1 MSVVVPVDE
10 LRALARAVA
19 LDADLEV
26 TVGEPGSGW
35 FIHPGTSTIHVD
47 GHDLAHEHP
56 DDVRGLV
63 CHEAAHAAVT
73 RYLHLVP
80 KSELETTGMASLLN
94 SLEDCRIEDWLAR
107 RYPGTAAW
115 IERYNDRLFPVDAEG
130 LDLQPWFRQYCI
142 GAIHAWWHGVLP
154 KNLHPEPLAALEATA
169 EARRAYVAA
178 EPPVDPDVSFDE
190 AGAYDS
196 SRVAHLYAAN
206 DRFAPPDGFERVV
219 RLRAYGAWRIVWQ
232 QIRPVYLD
240 LVARDREHQQRMKE
254 HERAFLRLLGELR
267 NGAAGRAR
275 RRVRVPAD
283 ARGMPPGA
291 PMSPG
296 ESRPDDAPIEELS
309 PELRRA
315 VEEAVAAKPTNT
327 YDEAR
332 QEVAPLAD
340 RLFDELDRI
349 LRPQSYP
356 RWVRGYPTG
365 SRLDLRAAMSF
376 EVEPGGYL
384 RLWERKTLP
393 KKRDP
398 AFLFLLDLSG
408 SMSGE
413 RIHHG
418 FRGAVLVAEVL
429 ERLQV
434 PFAVHG
440 FQDVLVPFK
449 DFDQP
454 LDEACRRRLGGM
466 PAEVAGNRPGGR
478 NRPQHN
484 YDGPALI
491 DAAERLLAQPAG
503 DRLLIVA
510 SDGEPSGPE
519 DGEGA
524 LRRAVRQIV
533 ASGVKLIG
541 VGIGPGTDHV
551 ARYYPDYQANVPLE
565 SLPRALGGA
574 IEAQLRR

>member
-1 MSVVVPVDE
+1 MHAVVSVDE

-26 TVGEPGSGW
+26 SVGEPGSGW
-35 FIHPGTSTIHVD
+35 FIHPSSGTINVD
-47 GHDLAHEHP
+47 GQDLANEHP

-80 KSELETTGMASLLN
+80 KAELETTGMASLLN
-94 SLEDCRIEDWLAR
+94 SLEDCRIEDWLAL

-115 IERYNDRLFPVDAEG
+115 ITRYNDRLFPTDADG
-130 LDLQPWFRQYCI
+130 LDLQPWFRQYCL
-142 GAIHAWWHGVLP
+142 GAIHEWWHGELP
-154 KNLHPEPLAALEATA
+154 KNLHPEPLAALNETR
-169 EARRAYVAA
+169 EARLAYLAQD
-178 EPPVDPDVSFDE
+178 PPIEPDVSFDE
-190 AGAYDS
+190 ASRYDQ
-196 SRVAHLYAAN
+196 SRIASLYAAL
-206 DRFAPPDGFERVV
+206 DRFMPPDGFERVV
-219 RLRAYGAWRIVWQ
+219 RLRAYAAWRVVWKD
-232 QIRPVYLD
+232 IRPIYLD
-240 LVARDREHQQRMKE
+240 LVSRDREHQARMKE
-254 HERAFLRLLGELR
+254 HERAFLRMLGELR
-267 NGAAGRAR
+267 QGAGGGRVR

-283 ARGMPPGA
+283 ARGLPPGA
-291 PMSPG
+291 SEPG
-296 ESRPDDAPIEELS
+296 EPDKEDLELESLS
-309 PELRRA
+309 PAMRKALED
-315 VEEAVAAKPTNT
+315 VVAAKPTHA

-332 QEVAPLAD
+332 RDIAPLAD

-356 RWVRGYPTG
+356 RWVRGHPSG
-365 SRLDLRAAMSF
+365 SRLDLRVAMAF
-376 EVEPGGYL
+376 ESEPGAYL

-398 AFLFLLDLSG
+398 AFSFLLDLSG
-408 SMSGE
+408 SMSGD

-429 ERLQV
+429 ERLGV
-434 PFAVHG
+434 PFSLHG

-454 LDEACRRRLGGM
+454 LDDAMRKRLGGM
-466 PAEVAGNRPGGR
+466 PLEVSGDRPGGR

-484 YDGPALI
+484 YDGPALL
-491 DAAERLLAQPAG
+491 DATERLLAQPAG
-503 DRLLIVA
+503 DRVLIVA

-519 DGEGA
+519 DGEAA
-524 LRRAVRQIV
+524 LRRAIRSIGASDVR
-533 ASGVKLIG
+533 LIG
-541 VGIGPGTDHV
+541 IGIGPGTDHV
-551 ARYYPDYQANVPLE
+551 SRYYPVHQANVPLA

-574 IEAQLRR
+574 IEGLLLR